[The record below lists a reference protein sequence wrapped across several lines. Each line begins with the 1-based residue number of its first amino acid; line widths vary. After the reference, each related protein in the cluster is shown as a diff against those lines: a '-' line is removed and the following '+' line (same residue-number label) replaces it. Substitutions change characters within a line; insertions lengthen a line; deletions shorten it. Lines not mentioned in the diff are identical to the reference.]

1 MSFTLISA
9 RPYRF
14 ALLFLTLLSVLWF
27 PWALSVFLIFASG
40 LIFPPLALFFG
51 ILVDTLYYPGQ
62 GYYFATLLGA
72 FLMLITY
79 LVRHFVKTR
88 IM

>member
-1 MSFTLISA
+1 MKHTIIEARSYRLALI
-9 RPYRF
+9 
-14 ALLFLTLLSVLWF
+14 FLTFVSILWF
-27 PWALSVFLIFASG
+27 PWALTVIFIFVSG

-51 ILVDTLYYPGQ
+51 ILTDSLYYSGQ
-62 GYYFATLLGA
+62 GYYVATLLGG